1 MGTNM
6 NMNSDKLVLFIVLNR
21 VEKLD
26 KLLEELR
33 AAGIGGATVLNS
45 IGMAHELG
53 GLEDSHAISSFRAF
67 FGMRHSE
74 NRTIFTIIDR
84 RQVMDAREVF
94 DRVVGDVTQPDTGI
108 IFAVPAIFV
117 EGIPADIARD
127 TESEAE

>member
-1 MGTNM
+1 MSTNM

-33 AAGIGGATVLNS
+33 AAGIGGATVMNS

-53 GLEDSHAISSFRAF
+53 GLEDSHSVSAFRAF
-67 FGMRHSE
+67 LGMRHSE

-127 TESEAE
+127 NESEAR